1 MNNDSK
7 STRGTACTCCCH
19 DDPGTGIVIV
29 AAPPAEP
36 EPESQPRRLRGVSV
50 GFIAAAL
57 GFAGDFTKGPTPPR
71 ENHRKKSQAPFRRGG
86 RG

>member
-1 MNNDSK
+1 MNDDKIPECNDPS
-7 STRGTACTCCCH
+7 CFCH
-19 DDPGTGIVIV
+19 DDII
-29 AAPPAEP
+29 APPTEP
-36 EPESQPRRLRGVSV
+36 EPRRWVVGEAPKIRPLRSVSV